1 MPLRLER
8 SGPTSNRPT
17 WFLGPTGVHYP
28 KGISIGSAV
37 FARLTSV
44 TDRST
49 DHATRSVTTEHIY
62 VRSTAMRPNSNN
74 NTYLY
79 SDLKPL
85 NTQALA
91 CVMHMHLVSWTH
103 NNCNGGLNIVNR
115 SPIEI
120 NSKTNTANVFLYP
133 SFGVGCSEVEIDCLT
148 GDHTVTF

>member
-1 MPLRLER
+1 VVPWAHRSPL
-8 SGPTSNRPT
+8 
-17 WFLGPTGVHYP
+17 P
-28 KGISIGSAV
+28 KGHLDRFSRFCKAQCTD
-37 FARLTSV
+37 RQTDRQ